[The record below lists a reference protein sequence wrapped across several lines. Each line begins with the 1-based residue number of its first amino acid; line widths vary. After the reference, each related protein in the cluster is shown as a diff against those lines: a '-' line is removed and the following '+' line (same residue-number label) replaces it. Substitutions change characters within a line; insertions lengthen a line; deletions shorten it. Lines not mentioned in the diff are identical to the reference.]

1 MFDLHKKSFL
11 SNFVVSRENF
21 FYYVWNL
28 IITNLCIISA
38 FMYAYYA
45 AFGCPTGK
53 SLESNFD
60 IVFTVA
66 FSMDIV
72 LRFFLTYVDK

>member
-1 MFDLHKKSFL
+1 
-11 SNFVVSRENF
+11 
-21 FYYVWNL
+21 
-28 IITNLCIISA
+28 
-38 FMYAYYA
+38 MYAYYA